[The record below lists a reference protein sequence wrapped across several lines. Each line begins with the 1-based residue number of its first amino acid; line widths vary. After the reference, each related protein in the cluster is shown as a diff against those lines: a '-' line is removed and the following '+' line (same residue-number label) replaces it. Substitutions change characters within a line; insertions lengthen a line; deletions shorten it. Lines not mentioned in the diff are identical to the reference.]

1 MAHDR
6 LYCVKLKYSLV
17 DMQLDNLTIL
27 LHQASLAVLMR
38 PYVHYQL
45 IHELVRL
52 FYLRLLDVLLV
63 IEVLRQWLANR
74 LDLLHF
80 HDCTLVMSGCI

>member
-6 LYCVKLKYSLV
+6 LYSVKLKYTLV

-52 FYLRLLDVLLV
+52 IYLYLLDILLM
-63 IEVLRQWLANR
+63 IEVLRQWLSGM
-74 LDLLHF
+74 LYLLHF
-80 HDCTLVMSGCI
+80 HDCTIVMCDCI

>member
-6 LYCVKLKYSLV
+6 LYSVKLKYTLV

-27 LHQASLAVLMR
+27 LHQASLAELIR
-38 PYVHYQL
+38 PNVHYQL

-63 IEVLRQWLANR
+63 IEVLRQRLAYR

-80 HDCTLVMSGCI
+80 HD

>member
-6 LYCVKLKYSLV
+6 LYCVKLKYTLV

-52 FYLRLLDVLLV
+52 IYLYLLDILLM
-63 IEVLRQWLANR
+63 IELLRQWLSSM
-74 LDLLHF
+74 LYLLHF
-80 HDCTLVMSGCI
+80 HDCTIVMCDCI

>member
-1 MAHDR
+1 MAHNR
-6 LYCVKLKYSLV
+6 LYSVKLKYSLV
-17 DMQLDNLTIL
+17 DMQLINLTIL
-27 LHQASLAVLMR
+27 LYQASLAELLW

-52 FYLRLLDVLLV
+52 FHFELLDVLLM

-74 LDLLHF
+74 LDMLHF
-80 HDCTLVMSGCI
+80 HDCTIMMSGCI

>member
-6 LYCVKLKYSLV
+6 LYSVKLKYSLV

-27 LHQASLAVLMR
+27 LHQASLAELMR

-80 HDCTLVMSGCI
+80 HDCTLVISDCI

>member
-27 LHQASLAVLMR
+27 LHQASLAELMR
-38 PYVHYQL
+38 PNVNYQL

-52 FYLRLLDVLLV
+52 FYLSLLDVLLV

-80 HDCTLVMSGCI
+80 HDCTIVMSDCI

>member
-6 LYCVKLKYSLV
+6 LYSVKLKYTLV

-27 LHQASLAVLMR
+27 LHQASLAELMR
-38 PYVHYQL
+38 PNVNYQL

-52 FYLRLLDVLLV
+52 FYLSLLDVLLV

>member
-6 LYCVKLKYSLV
+6 LHSVKLKYSLV
-17 DMQLDNLTIL
+17 DMQLDHLAIL
-27 LHQASLAVLMR
+27 LYQASLAELMR

-80 HDCTLVMSGCI
+80 HDCTIVMSGCI